1 MTIQM
6 IYEINN
12 TYMVIDGSEIETE
25 EDFRHKMLQ
34 NNHIKNVIVP
44 ETRIINNE
52 NKIFIDISGKESLLN
67 RLGTRPADRQEIRV
81 LFESIYCVV
90 ENASKYLI
98 SESDIVFR
106 PEMIYKN
113 PLTGEYE
120 FTIIPFKEK
129 INGKEGMKELL
140 QFLMNNLDNSDEKLV
155 NAIYGIYEMYSDE
168 NPRFSMAFE
177 FFVNTTKEKSE
188 QVLEES
194 EETDI
199 FSNNILFTK
208 YRYIPGFKEIA
219 AVSLCVS
226 GLILLGINAYW
237 SMLQV

>member
-12 TYMVIDGSEIETE
+12 TYMAIDGSEIETV

-34 NNHIKNVIVP
+34 KNHIKNVIIP

-52 NKIFIDISGKESLLN
+52 RKIYIDISGKESLLN
-67 RLGTRPADRQEIRV
+67 RFGTRPADRQEIRT
-81 LFESIYCVV
+81 LFESIYCVI

-106 PEMIYKN
+106 PEMIFKN
-113 PLTGEYE
+113 PLTKEYE
-120 FTIIPFKEK
+120 FSIIPFREK
-129 INGKEGMKELL
+129 ANGKEGMKELL
-140 QFLMNNLDNSDEKLV
+140 QFLMTCLDNSDEKLV
-155 NAIYGIYEMYSDE
+155 NAVYGIYEMYSDE
-168 NPRFSMAFE
+168 NPRFSTAFE
-177 FFVNTTKEKSE
+177 FFVNETREE
-188 QVLEES
+188 PGQIPEES
-194 EETDI
+194 EESDL
-199 FSNNILFTK
+199 FLNNNLFTK
-208 YRYIPGFKEIA
+208 YRYIPGFKEIV

-226 GLILLGINAYW
+226 GLVLLGINAYW

>member
-34 NNHIKNVIVP
+34 NNHIKNVIVS

-120 FTIIPFKEK
+120 FTIISFKEK

-168 NPRFSMAFE
+168 NPRFSTAFE
-177 FFVNTTKEKSE
+177 FFVNVTKEKSE

-208 YRYIPGFKEIA
+208 YRYIPGFKEIV